1 MKVTMQKIADA
12 VGVSRGTVDRA
23 LHHRGRISPEVEARI
38 FDAARTM
45 GYALPETDQE
55 DPAAGGS
62 KEIRIGVVTYLCNA
76 GFMREI
82 NRGIAQAS
90 EELAERG
97 VRVILKESRAVDE
110 KEQLKFLE
118 ELDQMNLDGL
128 AVMPIDTG
136 AIRKKLYELS
146 EEPLPLVMFN
156 SKLSGIPRLCYVGMD
171 NFQSGRAA
179 AGLMNMLTGGKGRIL
194 VIASSEGTLELAN
207 HTRMSTGFFLN
218 ELAVPTEY
226 LAQKGW
232 EIVLATPEGKD
243 PIMDQGSNDK
253 KFFQD
258 KETERARAEAFVNGL
273 FNQVFP
279 SQSPAQVH
287 DKPGAFD
294 GVAGIELAAI
304 EAVHQF
310 AVLAQCLDDESQFR
324 AVEDV
329 EHLVQAGVDGFLEER
344 GFQQLFYLE
353 RHVAENHR
361 QVERLEG
368 AAAGHG
374 LVPAAF
380 GVIDLGEYDVEG
392 ALGKAIAIATLEP

>member
-194 VIASSEGTLELAN
+194 VITGSFGNQLNNARVEGFAQEIKDSFPGLSIAAVQNSYDSEEEVRKIIEDSMQNIRGISGIFVVSSGQTGIRDALRTLPGATRPAIVIYDQTPKNEKLLLDGMADFLIDQSGFEQGYRPLHILTNAISRGTLPEKPEE
-207 HTRMSTGFFLN
+207 HT
-218 ELAVPTEY
+218 
-226 LAQKGW
+226 
-232 EIVLATPEGKD
+232 EISIRTKYNL
-243 PIMDQGSNDK
+243 
-253 KFFQD
+253 
-258 KETERARAEAFVNGL
+258 
-273 FNQVFP
+273 
-279 SQSPAQVH
+279 
-287 DKPGAFD
+287 
-294 GVAGIELAAI
+294 
-304 EAVHQF
+304 
-310 AVLAQCLDDESQFR
+310 
-324 AVEDV
+324 
-329 EHLVQAGVDGFLEER
+329 
-344 GFQQLFYLE
+344 
-353 RHVAENHR
+353 
-361 QVERLEG
+361 
-368 AAAGHG
+368 
-374 LVPAAF
+374 
-380 GVIDLGEYDVEG
+380 
-392 ALGKAIAIATLEP
+392 